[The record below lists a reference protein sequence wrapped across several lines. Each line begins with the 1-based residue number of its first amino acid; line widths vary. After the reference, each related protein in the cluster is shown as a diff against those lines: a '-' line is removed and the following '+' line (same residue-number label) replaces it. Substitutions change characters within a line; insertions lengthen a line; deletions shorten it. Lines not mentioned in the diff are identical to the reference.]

1 MGIVTGQTIA
11 TSDFRGMIFP
21 YAGSSAPTGF
31 LLCDGSAV
39 SRTTYA
45 DLFALI
51 STAYGVGDGLTTF
64 NVPNLAG
71 RFPLGYASSAPTKT
85 FTFSSRSSN
94 TITVT
99 GADNHAH
106 NELQT
111 GQAVLYDTTSGAITG
126 LVDNTTYYLIRIA
139 YNQFQL
145 ATSVANANAGT
156 AITLSSDGSG
166 TQTFTA
172 TYTARSM
179 GQTGG
184 EEIHALRDAEMPSH
198 THDAKRSSG
207 GDNNADRNET
217 YNSNET
223 YDGTFETSFWMRDA
237 GSDTPHNNLPLFTV
251 VNYIIKT

>member
-1 MGIVTGQTIA
+1 MLQTGDVISPA
-11 TSDFRGMIFP
+11 NFRGMIFP

-51 STAYGVGDGLTTF
+51 STDYGAGDGSTTF
-64 NVPNLAG
+64 NIPNLKG
-71 RFPLGYASSAPTKT
+71 RFPLGYAGSAPTKV
-85 FTFSSRSSN
+85 FTFSSRSSD
-94 TITVT
+94 TITIT

-111 GQAVLYDTTSGAITG
+111 GQAVLYDTTSGAIGG
-126 LVDNTTYYLIRIA
+126 LTDNTTYYLIRIA

-166 TQTFTA
+166 TQTFTI
-172 TYTARSM
+172 TYTARPL

-184 EEIHALRDAEMPSH
+184 EETHALTDAEMPSH
-198 THDAKRSSG
+198 THDVDLRNQQSSSSAGAPEGSVQGSSG
-207 GDNNADRNET
+207 T
-217 YNSNET
+217 YVT
-223 YDGTFETSFWMRDA
+223 APT
-237 GSDTPHNNLPLFTV
+237 GSDTPHNTMPLFTV